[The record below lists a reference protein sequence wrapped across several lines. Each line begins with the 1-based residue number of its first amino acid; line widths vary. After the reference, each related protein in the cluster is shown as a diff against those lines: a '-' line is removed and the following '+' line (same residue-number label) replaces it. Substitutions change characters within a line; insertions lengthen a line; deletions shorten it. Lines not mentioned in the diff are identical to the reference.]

1 MKIYY
6 ISHRRGLKRFCNHA
20 LRYYVTK
27 VEWTRKKRVCA
38 MEKGLLLLTTHSF
51 CPILFFI
58 VLRVQNIE
66 LRCCHRSF
74 QLVYIFALLSRGCF
88 WVKSSLSEYVLA
100 TVHSPWDIFL
110 CTSSERSSNPFLPQW
125 RIIFPNLFSCLI
137 CYHDVFGIIHF
148 CISV

>member
-27 VEWTRKKRVCA
+27 VEWTRKEESLCYGRACCCSPLILLSNLVFYCF
-38 MEKGLLLLTTHSF
+38 KGAKYRTTLL
-51 CPILFFI
+51 PPFFP
-58 VLRVQNIE
+58 VL
-66 LRCCHRSF
+66 
-74 QLVYIFALLSRGCF
+74 YIFALLSRGCF
-88 WVKSSLSEYVLA
+88 WVKSSLSQYVLA

-137 CYHDVFGIIHF
+137 CYHDVFWMLHF